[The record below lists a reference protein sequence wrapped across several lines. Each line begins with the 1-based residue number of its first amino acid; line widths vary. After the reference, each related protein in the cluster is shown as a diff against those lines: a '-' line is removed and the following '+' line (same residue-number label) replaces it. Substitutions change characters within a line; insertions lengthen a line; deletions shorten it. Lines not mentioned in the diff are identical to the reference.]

1 MCPILKCQAMFKL
14 HSLVMNLFHVGYF
27 GITCTATKL
36 VKFENASQAFIWYY
50 INVSIIVVFIIK

>member
-1 MCPILKCQAMFKL
+1 MFKL

-50 INVSIIVVFIIK
+50 INVSIIVVIIIK